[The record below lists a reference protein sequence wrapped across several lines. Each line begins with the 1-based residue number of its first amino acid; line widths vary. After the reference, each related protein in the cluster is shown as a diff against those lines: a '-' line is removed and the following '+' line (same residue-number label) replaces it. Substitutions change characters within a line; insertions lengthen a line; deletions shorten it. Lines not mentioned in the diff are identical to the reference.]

1 MGLLDLFDNGA
12 GTGLS
17 NYQAVQQFSNLQQSI
32 LHNTYSINNMPN
44 ATLGPGGSLP
54 QFIFANSYIPDPS
67 GLDLNGETPLKYL
80 DNQPQ

>member
-32 LHNTYSINNMPN
+32 LHNTYSINNNPN

-54 QFIFANSYIPDPS
+54 QFISANSYIPSPS
-67 GLDLNGETPLKYL
+67 GLDLDGVTPPQYL
-80 DNQPQ
+80 DNLPG